1 MYHATCTGTP
11 QPVMSLTSTTLHAFS
26 ISWSVPST
34 EGVTSYTVF
43 WSRATAGMGSSV
55 SLSAISNINY
65 TIGSLLS
72 NTAYFV
78 VVQANGRLGS
88 INSTVETYY
97 TAPEGQ
103 CMHVSVAM

>member
-1 MYHATCTGTP
+1 
-11 QPVMSLTSTTLHAFS
+11 MSLVSTTLHTLS
-26 ISWSVPST
+26 INWSVPST
-34 EGVTSYTVF
+34 GDVTSYTVF

-65 TIGSLLS
+65 TIGGLLS

-78 VVQANGRLGS
+78 IVQANGRLGS

-97 TAPEGQ
+97 TAPEG
-103 CMHVSVAM
+103 